1 MSHKTSAIFCLMRP
15 TFLPFSPPALSE
27 KEIESVLETLRE
39 GTWLSSGP
47 KVKKLEEDFKKYVDA
62 PAAAAMNSCT
72 AALHVA
78 LLVHD
83 IKPGDEVIVPAM
95 TFCATANVVE
105 HCGGTTVFADVDP
118 ETLLLT
124 PQNFEKAI
132 TKKTKVVIPVHYAG
146 HPVDMEAI
154 NAIAKKHNIKVVEDA
169 AHCMPSKIGDKYVG
183 SSDNFTTFSFYA
195 TKNMTTGE
203 GGMMTGPAE
212 LMDQAKMLALHGMSR
227 DAWERF
233 KPGAKWEYD
242 VPRPGF
248 KYNMPEI
255 MASLGLVQLER
266 LNELYERRMH
276 LVHVYDKF
284 FKNFPYA
291 KVLATRPGFQSSH
304 HLYVMFLE
312 LEKLTIDR
320 NQFIDELTARNIGSS
335 VHYKPVHMMSYY
347 ANKYN
352 LKPEHFPVS
361 QNAFKRMLSLP
372 LSSKLS
378 PQDAQDAVAAI
389 DEICQKYKR

>member
-1 MSHKTSAIFCLMRP
+1 MR
-15 TFLPFSPPALSE
+15 TQFLPFSPPALSD

-39 GTWLSSGP
+39 GIWLSSGP
-47 KVKKLEEDFKKYVDA
+47 KVKKLEEEFKNYVGA
-62 PAAAAMNSCT
+62 PAALAMNSCT

-78 LLVHD
+78 LQVHNVGA
-83 IKPGDEVIVPAM
+83 GDEVIVPAM
-95 TFCATANVVE
+95 TFSATANVVE
-105 HCGGTTVFADVDP
+105 HCGGKTVFADVDP

-124 PQNFEKAI
+124 PQAFEKAI
-132 TKKTKVVIPVHYAG
+132 TPKTKVVMPVHYAG
-146 HPVDMEAI
+146 HPADMEVI
-154 NAIAKKHNIKVVEDA
+154 NAIARKKNIKVVEDA

-203 GGMMTGPAE
+203 GGMLTGPAE
-212 LMDQAKMLALHGMSR
+212 LMEQARMLALHGMSK

-255 MASLGLVQLER
+255 MASLGLIQLQR
-266 LNELYERRMH
+266 LNELYESRMKM
-276 LVHVYDKF
+276 VRVYDKF

-291 KVLATRPGFQSSH
+291 KILATRPGFQSSH
-304 HLYVMFLE
+304 HLYVMLLE
-312 LEKLTIDR
+312 LEKLSIDR
-320 NQFIDELTARNIGSS
+320 NKFIEELTARKIGTS

-347 ANKYN
+347 ANKYK
-352 LKPEHFPVS
+352 LKPENYPVS
-361 QNAFKRMLSLP
+361 LDAFNRMISLP
-372 LSSKLS
+372 LSSKLTV
-378 PQDAQDAVAAI
+378 QDAEDVIAAVE
-389 DEICQKYKR
+389 EICQKYKK